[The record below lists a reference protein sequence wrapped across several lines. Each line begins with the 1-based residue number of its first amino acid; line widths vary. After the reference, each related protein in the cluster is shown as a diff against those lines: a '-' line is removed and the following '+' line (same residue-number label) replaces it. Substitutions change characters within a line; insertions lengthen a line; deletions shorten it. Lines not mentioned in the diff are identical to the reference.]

1 MRICITGGLGVIGSW
16 ITRAIIRKGMRP
28 VVLSR
33 NKDFSLLPDCV
44 GAFDYFPCDI
54 QDSELINKIFMRE
67 KIERLIHAA
76 AITMALSERDPVE
89 AVRVND
95 VGTATVMNAAGK
107 QNLERVVF
115 LSSGS
120 IYDQW
125 SKSAADRKIRID
137 ENFPIRPIHI
147 SRITKVCAEEIGRYF
162 SRRYGFQFVAIRSST
177 MYGPGKLRH
186 HGSMAIHSLLIEN
199 AIQGLPTK
207 VSQGGDQEDD
217 IIYAAD
223 IAEGVVSACFC
234 EKLSYDV
241 YNIASGKAITLLEFA
256 DAVRTVFPFARM
268 EIGAGKNYLG
278 TGLVTDRVFDISR
291 AHQDLDFRP
300 KYDTLSAIDNYRSML
315 ELFESKRRV
324 GL

>member
-1 MRICITGGLGVIGSW
+1 
-16 ITRAIIRKGMRP
+16 MRP

-54 QDSELINKIFMRE
+54 QDSELINKIFIRE
-67 KIERLIHAA
+67 KIDRLIHAA
-76 AITMALSERDPVE
+76 AITMALSEQDPVE
-89 AVRVND
+89 AVRVNS
-95 VGTATVMNAAGK
+95 VGTAIVLDAAGK
-107 QNLERVVF
+107 NNVERVVL

-125 SKSAADRKIRID
+125 SKSAADKKIRID

-147 SRITKVCAEEIGRYF
+147 SRITKVSAEEIGRYF

-223 IAEGVVSACFC
+223 IAAGVVAACFG
-234 EKLSYDV
+234 EKLTYDA
-241 YNIASGKAITLLEFA
+241 YNVASGKAITLRQFA
-256 DAVRTVFPFARM
+256 DAVQTVFPSAKI
-268 EIGAGKNYLG
+268 EIGGGKNYLG
-278 TGLVTDRVFDISR
+278 TGLVTDRVFDITR
-291 AHQDLDFRP
+291 ARQDLKFEP
-300 KYDTLSAIDNYRSML
+300 KYDVLSAIENYRSML
-315 ELFESKRRV
+315 ATFEPMGTGVS
-324 GL
+324 